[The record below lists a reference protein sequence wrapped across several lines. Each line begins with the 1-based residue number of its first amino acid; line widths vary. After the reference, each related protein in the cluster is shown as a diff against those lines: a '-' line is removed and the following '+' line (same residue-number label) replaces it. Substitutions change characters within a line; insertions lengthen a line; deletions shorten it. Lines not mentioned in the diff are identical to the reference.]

1 MRVMLDLKSESGSTS
16 STRACCPQFPVMSA
30 KRMSARGI
38 KKTKMVAEV
47 LTYLNK
53 MYKNLTTTGL
63 ERHHRLASAQEVA
76 WQIEPDQEVESAN
89 VLQKVIDVVALVP
102 DCGREI
108 VRTVAFHVM
117 MLDVVEVVRVP
128 RMSHQWIQDVWE
140 QLVDDSVLLVEHS
153 TGVNVLMLQKRI
165 CSSIP
170 TLHDAMKDGVP
181 PVEVVE
187 QVNGRW

>member
-1 MRVMLDLKSESGSTS
+1 VLSPVPCHERQAHEREGDQEDEDGS
-16 STRACCPQFPVMSA
+16 
-30 KRMSARGI
+30 RGI
-38 KKTKMVAEV
+38 DIFEQNVQ
-47 LTYLNK
+47 
-53 MYKNLTTTGL
+53 
-63 ERHHRLASAQEVA
+63 ERIIADLASAGFECHHRLASSQEVT
-76 WQIEPDQEVESAN
+76 WQIEPDQEVESAY

-117 MLDVVEVVRVP
+117 VLDVVEVVRVP